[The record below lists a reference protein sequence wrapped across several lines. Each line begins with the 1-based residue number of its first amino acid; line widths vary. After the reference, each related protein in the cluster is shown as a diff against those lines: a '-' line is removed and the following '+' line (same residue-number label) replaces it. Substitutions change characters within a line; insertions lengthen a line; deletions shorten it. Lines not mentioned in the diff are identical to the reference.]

1 MASTPLSLMSKRH
14 NQKASQKPKR
24 YRTPSS
30 LVAEARTLRLNKT
43 FDELKSIH
51 SKSLTTTDYLKS
63 CKSTQSLMAMVESK
77 ELFGLQP
84 SWPRAFYSSGKS
96 KGQIIPPPE
105 PLLIEHPGFILTE
118 TKESNI
124 YRDTFRNLFGDKHYK
139 FRLSTALNM
148 SSSGAGIVNSTISNS
163 VLTSQADF
171 VSLSTV
177 FNEFFVVQ
185 FEVKWM
191 PNSRYQYPL
200 GGTSTLSIANL
211 PIGKADL
218 QHGQA
223 AYSSLS
229 AMSDNFAVGYH
240 STGDPFTEKWVNT
253 EKHNIET
260 TVVSLTAPT
269 QSWCTVNNVSNYQGT
284 LQFLSQSAPPALPF
298 SQVLGT
304 FMCHWDVLFRC
315 RA

>member
-1 MASTPLSLMSKRH
+1 MASYTKTSKSNKRSDKHNPLH
-14 NQKASQKPKR
+14 
-24 YRTPSS
+24 RTPSS
-30 LVAEARTLRLNKT
+30 LLKEGKAVKDVES
-43 FDELKSIH
+43 FDSRRVQH
-51 SKSLTTTDYLKS
+51 SKKLRTIEYLKS
-63 CKSTQSLMAMVESK
+63 CKSVASSMALVEHKESVPTFRGRDAPMSLT
-77 ELFGLQP
+77 
-84 SWPRAFYSSGKS
+84 
-96 KGQIIPPPE
+96 IP
-105 PLLIEHPGFILTE
+105 HPGFVYTD
-118 TKESNI
+118 TKESI
-124 YRDTFRNLFGDKHYK
+124 AMRDTFRSLFGDKYYK

-171 VSLSTV
+171 VSLSAV
-177 FNEFFVVQ
+177 FNEFFVIK

-211 PIGKADL
+211 PIGKASL

-223 AYSSLS
+223 AYSSMS
-229 AMSDNFAVGYH
+229 ALADNYAVGYH
-240 STGDPFTEKWVNT
+240 STGDPFTESWINT
-253 EKHNIET
+253 ESINSE
-260 TVVSLTAPT
+260 VVPTLTAPT
-269 QSWCTVNNVSNYQGT
+269 QAWCTVNNVANYQGT

-304 FMCHWDVLFRC
+304 FMCHWDVVFRV

>member
-1 MASTPLSLMSKRH
+1 MASYTKISKPTKRSDKPYPLH
-14 NQKASQKPKR
+14 
-24 YRTPSS
+24 RTPSS
-30 LVAEARTLRLNKT
+30 LTKEGKAVKDLTSYDNRRKQ
-43 FDELKSIH
+43 H
-51 SKSLTTTDYLKS
+51 SKKLQTTDWLKS
-63 CKSTQSLMAMVESK
+63 CKSVGSIMAMVEHK
-77 ELFGLQP
+77 EVVPTFRGRDAPMPLTLP
-84 SWPRAFYSSGKS
+84 HSGY
-96 KGQIIPPPE
+96 Q
-105 PLLIEHPGFILTE
+105 LTD
-118 TKESNI
+118 TKESI
-124 YRDTFRNLFGDKHYK
+124 AMRDTFRSLFGDKYYK

-171 VSLSTV
+171 VSLSSV
-177 FNEFFVVQ
+177 FNEFFVIK
-185 FEVKWM
+185 FMVKWM
-191 PNSRYQYPL
+191 PNSLYQYPL

-240 STGDPFTEKWVNT
+240 STGDPFTEEWINT
-253 EKHNIET
+253 ESINSE
-260 TVVSLTAPT
+260 VVPTLTAPT
-269 QSWCTVNNVSNYQGT
+269 QAWCTVNNVANYQGT

-304 FMCHWDVLFRC
+304 FMCHWDLVFRV

>member
-1 MASTPLSLMSKRH
+1 MASTLISKKPKSSARKPKHVPKRH
-14 NQKASQKPKR
+14 
-24 YRTPSS
+24 RTPTS
-30 LVAEARTLRLNKT
+30 LSREARTLRANKT
-43 FDELKSIH
+43 FDEIKASHLKS
-51 SKSLTTTDYLKS
+51 KEQTDYLKS
-63 CKSTQSLMAMVESK
+63 CKSTQSLMTMVESK

-84 SWPRAFYSSGKS
+84 DWPRVFYTAGKS
-96 KGQIIPPPE
+96 KGQLIPPPE
-105 PLLIEHPGFILTE
+105 PLLLEHPGHVYID
-118 TKESNI
+118 TKQSEI

-139 FRLSTALNM
+139 FRLSVALNM

-177 FNEFFVVQ
+177 FNEFFVVM

-191 PNSRYQYPL
+191 PLSRYQYPL
-200 GGTSTLSIANL
+200 TGTSAATVANL

-218 QHGQA
+218 QHGQS
-223 AYSSLS
+223 AYASLS
-229 AMSDNFAVGYH
+229 AMADNFAVGYH
-240 STGDPFTEKWVNT
+240 STGDPFTERWVNT
-253 EKHNIET
+253 EKVSTE
-260 TVVSLTAPT
+260 TVVSTLTAPT
-269 QSWCTVNNVSNYQGT
+269 QSWCTVNNVANYQGT
-284 LQFLSQSAPPALPF
+284 LQFLSQSAPPGLPA